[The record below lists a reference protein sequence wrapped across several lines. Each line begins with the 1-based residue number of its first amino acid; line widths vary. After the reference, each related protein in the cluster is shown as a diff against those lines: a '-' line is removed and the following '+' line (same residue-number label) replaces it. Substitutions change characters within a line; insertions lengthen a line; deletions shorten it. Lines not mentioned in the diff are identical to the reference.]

1 MRIAICDDETQFVEN
16 IKEKINLLYS
26 KEVQIVTFNNPFAL
40 VTYVEDEAKGDVD
53 IIIMDIHLGNQNGIQ
68 VAESMASTYPEIEYI
83 FVSKDIYAVQD
94 IFKVMP
100 LYFLYKPIKDEY
112 IKDALIKAFRI
123 IDEKKSKNLRI
134 KHTVIKLSD
143 IYYIESD
150 KRIINV
156 YTRSAIYSDYKKLD
170 EIENNLYSNFLRV
183 HQSFIVNMDKIQSIK
198 GGLITLYN
206 NVTIPI
212 SRSRAKEIRA
222 TIEEYLEY

>member
-1 MRIAICDDETQFVEN
+1 MRIAICDDETQFIEN
-16 IKEKINLLYS
+16 IKEKINQLYS
-26 KEVQIVTFNNPFAL
+26 EEVQIVTFNNPFAL
-40 VTYVEDEAKGDVD
+40 VTYVEDDAKGDVD

-68 VAESMASTYPEIEYI
+68 VAESIASVYPEIEFI

-123 IDEKKSKNLRI
+123 SDEKKSKNIKI

-143 IYYIESD
+143 IYYMESD
-150 KRIINV
+150 RRIVNV

-170 EIENNLYSNFLRV
+170 EMENNLDSNFLRV
-183 HQSFIVNMDKIQSIK
+183 HQSYIVNLDKVQSIK

-206 NVTIPI
+206 NVMIPV
-212 SRSRAKEIRA
+212 SRSRSKEIRA
-222 TIEEYLEY
+222 IIEAYMEY